1 MGELER
7 YQRIKTFQTVKTLL
21 SVCTLHYATK
31 LHHIDVR
38 SYDVMAVHLNLR
50 FIVDSQLLTVAGRD
64 VLQPGP
70 GYLAGDQFLHC
81 EATTRILSQNS
92 IILK

>member
-21 SVCTLHYATK
+21 SVCTMQPNYT
-31 LHHIDVR
+31 IDVR
-38 SYDVMAVHLNLR
+38 SHDVMAVHLNLR
-50 FIVDSQLLTVAGRD
+50 FIVDSKLLTVAGRD
-64 VLQPGP
+64 ILQPGP

-81 EATTRILSQNS
+81 EATTRVLSQNS
-92 IILK
+92 IIVGQI